1 MDTVN
6 YTILASNL
14 EGNSI
19 IVRPYSPD
27 FKYSPEEYQPVNINF
42 TNLDPNQDVYAQI
55 AAYMQPLIQSILVHE
70 TDKGDYTT
78 VAAQLSTVSPLQLQ
92 TVSVSSIQSLTS
104 ANTQLNDALM
114 SISTP
119 TTALQVHV
127 DFVTNFQ
134 LQDTFSGMMSA
145 TLLDG
150 IEFVA

>member
-6 YTILASNL
+6 YTILASSL

-78 VAAQLSTVSPLQLQ
+78 IAAQLSTISPLQLQ

-104 ANTQLNDALM
+104 INTQLNDALM

-150 IEFVA
+150 IEFVT

>member
-6 YTILASNL
+6 YTILASSL

-104 ANTQLNDALM
+104 INTQLNDALM

-150 IEFVA
+150 IEFVT

>member
-104 ANTQLNDALM
+104 VNTQLNDALM

-119 TTALQVHV
+119 TSALQVHV

-150 IEFVA
+150 IEFVT

>member
-6 YTILASNL
+6 YTILASSL

-55 AAYMQPLIQSILVHE
+55 AAYMQPLIQSIIAHE
-70 TDKGDYTT
+70 ADKGDYIA

-104 ANTQLNDALM
+104 INTQLNDALM

-127 DFVTNFQ
+127 DFVTNFN
-134 LQDTFSGMMSA
+134 LQQTFSGMMSA

-150 IEFVA
+150 IEFVT